1 MKPREK
7 TGIKALLK
15 KTSEAGEIGSIYS
28 QLVEYVLLCAL
39 FFGSGDNHCDC
50 SWAAITATLTEEAQ
64 HATEPEKGA

>member
-15 KTSEAGEIGSIYS
+15 KTREAGEIGAPFIHSWWNMCY
-28 QLVEYVLLCAL
+28 YALC
-39 FFGSGDNHCDC
+39 FGSGDNHCDC

-64 HATEPEKGA
+64 HETEPEKGA